1 MSDHY
6 VIIRKRRRVLAG
18 AAADAVLVPSGVQTH
33 AESLDVDVVT
43 GRQALAQARADP
55 EFQAC
60 GPSMPM
66 KLIAPMAISA
76 VAAPVEGAASMTT
89 TWGVRAVGAETSP
102 FDGTDVV
109 VAVLDTGIDAQ
120 HPSFAGVHLT
130 EKDFTGDGNGD
141 VHGHGTHCAGT
152 IFGRD
157 VNGLRIG
164 IARGVTRALIGKVIG
179 NRGGTS
185 ADIATAI
192 QWAIENGAHV
202 ISMSLGI
209 DFPGYQKQLMTNQGL
224 RLEPATS
231 LALEGYR
238 QNLNVFDSVAALV
251 GALAPFHQA
260 SVLVAAAGNESR
272 RDEVPPFEIAASPP
286 AVSPGFISAAALRES
301 PQGLAVADFSNIG
314 ANVSGPGVGIISA
327 KRGGGLVSMDGTS
340 MATPHVAGVTALWVQ
355 KLKQSNQL
363 TSQLLTASV
372 LASATRAGLEV
383 TSTFEAVGVGIA
395 RAPQQ

>member
-1 MSDHY
+1 
-6 VIIRKRRRVLAG
+6 
-18 AAADAVLVPSGVQTH
+18 
-33 AESLDVDVVT
+33 
-43 GRQALAQARADP
+43 
-55 EFQAC
+55 
-60 GPSMPM
+60 
-66 KLIAPMAISA
+66 
-76 VAAPVEGAASMTT
+76 
-89 TWGVRAVGAETSP
+89 
-102 FDGTDVV
+102 
-109 VAVLDTGIDAQ
+109 
-120 HPSFAGVHLT
+120 LT